1 MQAQQNFKENLSREF
16 KNGGIFVSINFTSRA
31 VYIAMYIRR
40 SFESLHRCQ
49 NPRFG
54 LLCLSSLVNPYP
66 ELNTERAKCNARTR
80 LPIYRVR
87 ISSRVS
93 SWIFELGYFWR
104 DFLAG
109 FPINFQWFYTTYSVS
124 GVAHRLEAGWAPA

>member
-1 MQAQQNFKENLSREF
+1 MS
-16 KNGGIFVSINFTSRA
+16 
-31 VYIAMYIRR
+31 
-40 SFESLHRCQ
+40 ESSLRVIV
-49 NPRFG
+49 
-54 LLCLSSLVNPYP
+54 LSSLIDPYP
-66 ELNTERAKCNARTR
+66 ELKTERAKCNARTR